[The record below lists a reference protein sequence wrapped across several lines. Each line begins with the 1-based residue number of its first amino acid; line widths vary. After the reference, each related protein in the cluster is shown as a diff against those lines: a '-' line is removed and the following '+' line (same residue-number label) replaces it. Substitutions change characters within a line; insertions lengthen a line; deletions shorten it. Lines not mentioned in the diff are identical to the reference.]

1 MKHDSINE
9 KCVRPLKK
17 AVGKKSNKN
26 AFVMKSHLLGLL
38 YPDQTES
45 IVRISKTKKKN
56 TLFFAVQSGNH
67 WWLLWMLWILSGGWC
82 WQIVW
87 RCISNLSEDIFR
99 FSPLCVLNTK
109 LIWTILGPPYIPC
122 PLYQKNG
129 EKSSQCQLINHTKRD
144 FILLFRQNV
153 AKNEIE
159 WWEITDKF
167 TLWNEARVPNI
178 INDLK
183 FIHKKGF
190 QSLAVYDGIIGKSE

>member
-87 RCISNLSEDIFR
+87 RCISNLCEDIFR

-129 EKSSQCQLINHTKRD
+129 GKKLTVSAHQSYKTGLYFPLSTKRCQKWD
-144 FILLFRQNV
+144 WVVRNYWQIHFMKWSESPKHHKWL
-153 AKNEIE
+153 EIH
-159 WWEITDKF
+159 
-167 TLWNEARVPNI
+167 P
-178 INDLK
+178 
-183 FIHKKGF
+183 
-190 QSLAVYDGIIGKSE
+190 